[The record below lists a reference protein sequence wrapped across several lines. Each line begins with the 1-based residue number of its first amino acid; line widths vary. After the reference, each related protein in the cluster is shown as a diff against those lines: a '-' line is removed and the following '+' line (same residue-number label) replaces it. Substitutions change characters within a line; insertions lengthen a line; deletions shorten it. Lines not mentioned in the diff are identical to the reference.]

1 MGIIRTRFL
10 AGVLRLADELD
21 VSVERLGTGELQQE
35 LEEQEQKYNI
45 IKNKQNCSEIEKNK
59 WKNGRDLKSH

>member
-45 IKNKQNCSEIEKNK
+45 IKNKQNCSEIEENK